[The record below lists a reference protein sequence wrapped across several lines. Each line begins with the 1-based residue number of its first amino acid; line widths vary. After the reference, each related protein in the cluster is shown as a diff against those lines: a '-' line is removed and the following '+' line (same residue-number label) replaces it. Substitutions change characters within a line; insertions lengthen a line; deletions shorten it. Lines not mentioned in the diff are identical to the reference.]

1 MHYPAPHSSVL
12 LTSTGTWSFVVI
24 AICACCAAV
33 GFLWSPTG
41 QEEKMDCSPADP
53 ELARENPSTDQ
64 PLQITLPTGL
74 TGFPVGRKSALKTS
88 RTETP
93 NSNRRKRSRHFTENQ
108 TYE

>member
-33 GFLWSPTG
+33 GFLWSNRPG
-41 QEEKMDCSPADP
+41 RKMDGSPAGP
-53 ELARENPSTDQ
+53 ELAREIVRPTSRCRSATDGAHR
-64 PLQITLPTGL
+64 ISGGT
-74 TGFPVGRKSALKTS
+74 KSALKTS